1 MSRELKKNVREK
13 FAVLEETQYASC
25 YTKFLPFSDDLP
37 PPPEPSEYVPC
48 VPGNSFPP
56 PPEEL
61 PPPPSPV
68 SSSYSELRRATYQT
82 DYPSGS
88 YPADIYGPSSQSSST
103 YESIYEPINPRP
115 PSQLSCNYSVYS
127 GYGSATSTQPQGKVS
142 PVKEVSLEMSS
153 VAPVTAFRAASA
165 LFVDT
170 LECCAE
176 QS

>member
-1 MSRELKKNVREK
+1 MRWKYSLKN
-13 FAVLEETQYASC
+13 S
-25 YTKFLPFSDDLP
+25 PFCNDITTNRCNKSITRVTLLTDDLP
-37 PPPEPSEYVPC
+37 PPPEPSEYVSC
-48 VPGNSFPP
+48 APGNSFPP

-82 DYPSGS
+82 DFPSGN

-115 PSQLSCNYSVYS
+115 PSQLSCNYSMYS

-142 PVKEVSLEMSS
+142 PVKEVNLQILNRIH
-153 VAPVTAFRAASA
+153 AYYFNIY
-165 LFVDT
+165 
-170 LECCAE
+170 
-176 QS
+176 

>member
-1 MSRELKKNVREK
+1 M
-13 FAVLEETQYASC
+13 Q
-25 YTKFLPFSDDLP
+25 FLRNFLQHNMIYLTSFTDDLP
-37 PPPEPSEYVPC
+37 PPPEPSEYVSC
-48 VPGNSFPP
+48 VSGNSFPP

-82 DYPSGS
+82 DFPSGN

-115 PSQLSCNYSVYS
+115 PSQLSCNYSMYS

-142 PVKEVSLEMSS
+142 PVKEV
-153 VAPVTAFRAASA
+153 R
-165 LFVDT
+165 LFNKNIHI
-170 LECCAE
+170 
-176 QS
+176 

>member
-1 MSRELKKNVREK
+1 MLQRNYNMRLYYTRFLQ
-13 FAVLEETQYASC
+13 FA
-25 YTKFLPFSDDLP
+25 DDLP
-37 PPPEPSEYVPC
+37 PPPEPSEYVSC

-82 DYPSGS
+82 DFPSS
-88 YPADIYGPSSQSSST
+88 NYPADIYGPSSQSSST

-115 PSQLSCNYSVYS
+115 PSQLSCNYSLYS

-142 PVKEVSLEMSS
+142 PVKEVSWWNLISS
-153 VAPVTAFRAASA
+153 YINVYVPSTDV
-165 LFVDT
+165 L
-170 LECCAE
+170 
-176 QS
+176 

>member
-1 MSRELKKNVREK
+1 MIYLTSL
-13 FAVLEETQYASC
+13 T
-25 YTKFLPFSDDLP
+25 DDLP
-37 PPPEPSEYVPC
+37 PPPEPSEYVSC
-48 VPGNSFPP
+48 VSGNSFPP

-82 DYPSGS
+82 DFPSGN

-115 PSQLSCNYSVYS
+115 PSQLSCNYSMYS

-142 PVKEVSLEMSS
+142 PVKEV
-153 VAPVTAFRAASA
+153 R
-165 LFVDT
+165 LFNKNIHIWNVNFCQCI
-170 LECCAE
+170 LNY
-176 QS
+176 QSKIKRMV

>member
-1 MSRELKKNVREK
+1 MKAENIVTCRENWKKKCSREIRSIRGNSIRI
-13 FAVLEETQYASC
+13 C

-82 DYPSGS
+82 DYPSGN
-88 YPADIYGPSSQSSST
+88 YPTDIYGPSSQSSST

-142 PVKEVSLEMSS
+142 PVKEVSLEMSKCR
-153 VAPVTAFRAASA
+153 VRTWWY
-165 LFVDT
+165 
-170 LECCAE
+170 
-176 QS
+176 